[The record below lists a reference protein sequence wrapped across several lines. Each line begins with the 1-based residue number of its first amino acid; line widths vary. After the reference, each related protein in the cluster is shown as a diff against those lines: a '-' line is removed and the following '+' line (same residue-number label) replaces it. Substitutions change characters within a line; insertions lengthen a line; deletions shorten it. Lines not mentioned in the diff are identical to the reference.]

1 MPPRAMTR
9 SLEDNDMMQTFRL
22 LAGITAVLVLVQ
34 AVLAG
39 QWIGGDLA
47 IIVTHGWLGS
57 GTLLLALLM
66 TGISLAG
73 GRQGWLDGRAVG
85 LSATLVVLVV
95 AQLGLGYAGR
105 SSAVAASLHIPLGV
119 LIFGLAMVLLVSAL
133 PLRLSPADA
142 RTR

>member
-1 MPPRAMTR
+1 
-9 SLEDNDMMQTFRL
+9 MMQLFRL

-73 GRQGWLDGRAVG
+73 GRQGWHDGRAVG
-85 LSATLVVLVV
+85 LSAALVVLVV

-105 SSAVAASLHIPLGV
+105 ASAVAASMHIPLGV
-119 LIFGLAMVLLVSAL
+119 LIFGLALVLFVSSL

-142 RTR
+142 RSR